1 MIALQSLC
9 KTLQSQL
16 DNVDWIIGRLRADHA
31 MIKFPAQDSLETSK
45 YLFLLCGR
53 LQYPDQNFFL
63 GLKDD
68 V

>member
-1 MIALQSLC
+1 MEIKTITEDSVMIALQSLC

-45 YLFLLCGR
+45 YLF
-53 LQYPDQNFFL
+53 
-63 GLKDD
+63 
-68 V
+68 